1 MWKDPWVCALYNHF
15 RDRLWQGQNSWMS
28 LNPRMSLV
36 SSICS
41 KDQAEHVT
49 GISASNK
56 GAIKNLTASNLMLT
70 LWFFFRGFWL
80 LKASLEVSILALKWG
95 RKAQE
100 MSLAMAT
107 LPHSSKCSPN
117 EYFSKLAIFILLL
130 AGRKNCVAK
139 ISLVALIH
147 NRIPIGDI

>member
-1 MWKDPWVCALYNHF
+1 MWKDSWVCALYNHF
-15 RDRLWQGQNSWMS
+15 RDRLWQGQNSWTS

-49 GISASNK
+49 GIPASNK

-70 LWFFFRGFWL
+70 LLVSFRGFWL

-95 RKAQE
+95 GGKPRKCHWLWQHHHIQANVVQ
-100 MSLAMAT
+100 MNISASWLF
-107 LPHSSKCSPN
+107 LYYSW
-117 EYFSKLAIFILLL
+117 L
-130 AGRKNCVAK
+130 AGK
-139 ISLVALIH
+139 IVWQKFLWLL
-147 NRIPIGDI
+147 